1 MSAQRDNVLNSI
13 RGKNIVGKATK
24 EDVLKLFEHID
35 ALEMALEEVDMGT
48 VFGTGGWRDHVG
60 IGDEE

>member
-1 MSAQRDNVLNSI
+1 MTAQRDRVLNLI

-48 VFGTGGWRDHVG
+48 TFGTGGWRDHVG
-60 IGDEE
+60 IGDGE